1 MMPVAMIRPMFLVP
15 TDHQWLSSKF
25 VTITAAN
32 DCYQGSRPLI
42 THCLSYSLKCLDS
55 GKGPYVSWRG
65 GGGKVVTRHAFLR
78 KKKTLHGLRGTA
90 DTYFDL

>member
-15 TDHQWLSSKF
+15 ADYQWLNSKF
-25 VTITAAN
+25 VIITAD
-32 DCYQGSRPLI
+32 DCYSRPPI

-55 GKGPYVSWRG
+55 GRGSYVNWG
-65 GGGKVVTRHAFLR
+65 GEGKVVTRYAFLR
-78 KKKTLHGLRGTA
+78 KRTLHGLRGIA